1 MALST
6 AQLATLRAAILAET
20 DPAFVAWRTDGAQG
34 AMAEF
39 YNAAASPIERAW
51 MSFATAKQLD
61 LKSDYSAF
69 DGLSQGKRDA
79 WSLVLQY
86 APRDCAVDDLGGG
99 VNSVRKALADIWT
112 GSAPANAARTAILN
126 AVTRPITKAEKLLG
140 GSATATQS
148 TVTALVLAWEGT
160 ITTVDIYLA
169 TKEA

>member
-20 DPAFVAWRTDGAQG
+20 DPAFVAWRVDGAQG

-39 YNAAASPIERAW
+39 YNAVATPIERAW
-51 MSFATAKQLD
+51 MSFATAKQID
-61 LKSDYSAF
+61 LKADYSAF

-79 WSLVLQY
+79 WPLVLQY
-86 APRDCAVDDLGGG
+86 APRDFATDDLGAGI
-99 VNSVRKALADIWT
+99 NSMRKAVADIWSGT
-112 GSAPANAARTAILN
+112 AGAGTVRTAILN
-126 AVTRPITKAEKLLG
+126 SVSRPITRAEKLLG
-140 GSATATQS
+140 GTATATQS

-160 ITTVDIYLA
+160 ISTVDIYLA